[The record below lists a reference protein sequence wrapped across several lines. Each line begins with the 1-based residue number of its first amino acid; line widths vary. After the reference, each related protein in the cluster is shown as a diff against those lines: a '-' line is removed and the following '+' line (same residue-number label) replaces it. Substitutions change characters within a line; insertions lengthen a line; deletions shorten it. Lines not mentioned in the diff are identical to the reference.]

1 MIINIFYSWQS
12 DLPSISNKNYIEKM
26 IKKSISNLE
35 KEDSIIAIVDRDTKG
50 KTGSPNIF
58 ETILSKIDKCKFFIC
73 DVSIVSENNKPNPNV
88 LIELGYAIKTLGWDR
103 IICLFNV
110 ESGKIEDLPFNI
122 NHNRITPYRYDT
134 NNEINRISSIISNTI
149 KKLHKDGRLF
159 DPVEDYV
166 KGKID
171 YIFISI
177 LQNLDMVISLDKKST
192 DKIQSFAKLLD
203 ITTELLTKQLQEK
216 EFLGFYFVQSYDQ
229 YIEKLERLLDRL
241 YLTKVFNEEASR
253 IVINMIEW
261 IDSYETL
268 ISQRFHKELIIKK
281 RPSELKVV
289 QMEKVNKSNNDDS
302 VILLKPIDNEK
313 GIVIKGGII
322 KQYNLIYSD
331 QFISL
336 NPVHIESVV
345 SCLMSFI
352 KIVNQWMELTG
363 NEFIL
368 DPKYFKIY

>member
-1 MIINIFYSWQS
+1 
-12 DLPSISNKNYIEKM
+12 
-26 IKKSISNLE
+26 
-35 KEDSIIAIVDRDTKG
+35 
-50 KTGSPNIF
+50 
-58 ETILSKIDKCKFFIC
+58 
-73 DVSIVSENNKPNPNV
+73 
-88 LIELGYAIKTLGWDR
+88 
-103 IICLFNV
+103 
-110 ESGKIEDLPFNI
+110 
-122 NHNRITPYRYDT
+122 
-134 NNEINRISSIISNTI
+134 
-149 KKLHKDGRLF
+149 
-159 DPVEDYV
+159 
-166 KGKID
+166 
-171 YIFISI
+171 
-177 LQNLDMVISLDKKST
+177 
-192 DKIQSFAKLLD
+192 
-203 ITTELLTKQLQEK
+203 
-216 EFLGFYFVQSYDQ
+216 
-229 YIEKLERLLDRL
+229 
-241 YLTKVFNEEASR
+241 LTKVFNEEASR

-322 KQYNLIYSD
+322 KQYNIIYSD

-345 SCLMSFI
+345 SCLMNFI